1 MVYLLGRVI
10 SFSRS
15 WPLSRQADKVQ
26 VCSVEVGVERENEI
40 NESGCTFSTLSV
52 TTERPRARLESQE

>member
-26 VCSVEVGVERENEI
+26 ACSVKVGVDREDEI

-52 TTERPRARLESQE
+52 TIE

>member
-26 VCSVEVGVERENEI
+26 ACSVEVGVDREDEI

-52 TTERPRARLESQE
+52 TIE